1 MEVLNYFVTNTT
13 KTIYILKI
21 PQVKYTFIIF
31 LIFIFTEV
39 RSQDPNYSQFTHNP
53 IYYNPAYTGISS
65 GMTMRF
71 NYRKQ
76 WANLPGDFRTYNF
89 NIDLAAR
96 TASGSGGLGLM
107 VDKHTAGS
115 GYYERTRI
123 GIPLSVRVPLYENF
137 LVQMGVMTSF
147 VQKSLNW
154 DNLIFVDQLDPR
166 FGNVN
171 PSDFVSPLKNKVTY
185 PDFDIGLAFRLVES
199 TWSGK
204 QMIATAGVAVH
215 HVFTPNES
223 FYDFESPLARKLVIT
238 GDFIIQN
245 EDYERVITSYNR
257 GDKGGF
263 KFNPGFIFQKQSE
276 FKSFTLGM
284 NVYKSNIYAGFWY
297 RNETF
302 DLLKSNALI
311 LMLGINAKINE
322 ESRLKILYSYDVLL
336 NESLYRAAGGTHEL
350 TLIFTLD
357 SFSALTGGG
366 RGGSFGRNMMG
377 SRSNRYSAMEC
388 SPF

>member
-1 MEVLNYFVTNTT
+1 MKILQP
-13 KTIYILKI
+13 KYI
-21 PQVKYTFIIF
+21 
-31 LIFIFTEV
+31 LIFILFLASAEV
-39 RSQDPNYSQFTHNP
+39 RSQDPNYSQFLHNP
-53 IYYNPAYTGISS
+53 LYYNPAYTGISS

-76 WANLPGDFRTYNF
+76 YPNLPGDFRTYNF

-96 TASGSGGLGLM
+96 TVAGSGGIGLM

-115 GYYERTRI
+115 GYYERTRV
-123 GIPLSVRVPLYENF
+123 GIPIAVRVPLYSNM
-137 LVQMGVMTSF
+137 LVQLGVMTSF

-166 FGNVN
+166 YGNVN
-171 PSDFVSPLKNKVTY
+171 PSEFVSPIKNKVTY
-185 PDFDIGLAFRLVES
+185 PDFDIGLAFRLIES
-199 TWSGK
+199 TWGGK

-223 FYDFESPLARKLVIT
+223 FFDYESPLARKLVIT
-238 GDFIIQN
+238 GDFILQN
-245 EDYERVITSYNR
+245 GDYERVITSYSR
-257 GDKGGF
+257 GNKGGF
-263 KFNPGFIFQKQSE
+263 KFNPGFIFQKQAA
-276 FKSFTLGM
+276 FKSFAAGM

-322 ESRLKILYSYDVLL
+322 GSRLKVLYSYDVLL
-336 NESLYRAAGGTHEL
+336 NESLYRAAGGTHEI

-357 SFSALTGGG
+357 SFAALTGGS
-366 RGGSFGRNMMG
+366 GGTFGRNRLG
-377 SRSNRYSAMEC
+377 ANRSGRYSEMEC

>member
-1 MEVLNYFVTNTT
+1 MEVLIYFIAVKT
-13 KTIYILKI
+13 KTKYILKI
-21 PQVKYTFIIF
+21 PQLKYTFIIF

-39 RSQDPNYSQFTHNP
+39 KSQDPNYSQFTHNP

-76 WANLPGDFRTYNF
+76 WANLPVDFKSYNF

-96 TASGSGGLGLM
+96 TTSGSGGIGLM
-107 VDKHTAGS
+107 VDKNTKGF
-115 GYYERTRI
+115 GLEETRVGLPI
-123 GIPLSVRVPLYENF
+123 SVRVPLYENL

-154 DNLIFVDQLDPR
+154 GNLVFGDQLDPR
-166 FGNVN
+166 FGNVY
-171 PSDFVSPLKNKVTY
+171 PSDFVPPINNKVTY

-204 QMIATAGVAVH
+204 QIIATAGVAVH
-215 HVFTPNES
+215 HVFAPNES
-223 FYDFESPLARKLVIT
+223 FYDSDPARLPRKLVIT
-238 GDFIIQN
+238 GDFILQN
-245 EDYERVITSYNR
+245 EDYEKVITSYNR
-257 GDKGGF
+257 GNKGGF
-263 KFNPGFIFQKQSE
+263 KFNPGFIFQKQAVSQY
-276 FKSFTLGM
+276 FAIGM
-284 NVYKSNIYAGFWY
+284 NVYKSNIYTGLWY
-297 RNETF
+297 RNENTE
-302 DLLKSNALI
+302 LLKSSSLI

-336 NESLYRAAGGTHEL
+336 NESLNRAAGGTHEI

-357 SFSALTGGG
+357 SFSALTGGS
-366 RGGSFGRNMMG
+366 RGGTFGRNMMG